1 MSLPF
6 HWVEKIFEKLTL
18 AYGRD
23 FLGRW
28 EGIPIAK
35 VKTDWSECLKGFA
48 DHPQAIAFA
57 LTNLPDT
64 RPPTAQE
71 FRALCRQ
78 APQSPVSLLTASKAD
93 YTVVAEQLAK
103 IGKTVGKKPS
113 DSNCD
118 HKAWAKRLMAAHD
131 SGMKLSLIQV
141 NAYKT
146 ALDIKAAA

>member
-1 MSLPF
+1 MSLP
-6 HWVEKIFEKLTL
+6 HLWIERIFSKLTL

-28 EGIPIAK
+28 TGIPIAE

-48 DHPQAIAFA
+48 DQPQAIAFA
-57 LTNLPDT
+57 LANLPDSK
-64 RPPTAQE
+64 PPTAQE

-78 APQSPVSLLTASKAD
+78 SPQIPSALLTASKAD

-103 IGKTVGKKPS
+103 MGKTVGAKVE
-113 DSNCD
+113 DTNRD
-118 HKAWAKRLMAAHD
+118 HKRWAKLLKARHD
-131 SGMKLSLIQV
+131 KGEKLSLVQIKS
-141 NAYKT
+141 YRI

>member
-1 MSLPF
+1 MSLPVL
-6 HWVEKIFEKLTL
+6 WVEKIFTKLTL

-28 EGIPIAK
+28 EGIPLSE

-48 DHPQAIAFA
+48 DQPQSIAFA
-57 LTNLPDT
+57 LTNLPDSK
-64 RPPTAQE
+64 PPTAQE

-78 APQSPVSLLTASKAD
+78 APQTPTSLLTASKAD

-103 IGKTVGKKPS
+103 IGKTVGTKPN
-113 DSNCD
+113 DSKQD
-118 HKAWAKRLMAAHD
+118 HKAWAKRLKAGHEN
-131 SGMKLSLIQV
+131 GMKLNLVQV
-141 NAYKT
+141 NAYRT

>member
-1 MSLPF
+1 MSLRF
-6 HWVEKIFEKLTL
+6 HWVERIFEKLTL

-28 EGIPIAK
+28 EGIPISE

-48 DHPQAIAFA
+48 DHPQTIAFA
-57 LTNLPDT
+57 LTNLPDS

-78 APQSPVSLLTASKAD
+78 APQIPTGLLTASKAD

-103 IGKTVGKKPS
+103 IGKTVGTRID
-113 DSNCD
+113 DSKRD
-118 HKAWAKRLMAAHD
+118 HRAWAKRLKAAHD
-131 SGMKLSLIQV
+131 SGMKLNLIQV
-141 NAYKT
+141 NSYKT
-146 ALDIKAAA
+146 ALDIKAAV